1 MPGRPEKPIA
11 PDHPSDLQ
19 ALAASLRKLR
29 VASGLSLQALA
40 ARTSASQSALSR
52 ASSGQVVPS
61 WQSVSA
67 FADAA
72 QLDAAGRAELQ
83 RRWERARAS
92 TRRDAAAGVESSA
105 HMLGNHHRDANRSAV
120 LRRLYDAAGRPSLRR
135 LAEQSGRSRSTIHRA
150 VTGRSLAG
158 ANDLAEILLSYIP
171 QEHRSP
177 WAAEV
182 GVVFE
187 SPSAA
192 AAPPLFKVKA
202 GDSAR
207 QAEQAVAEFRR
218 ALRALRNLA
227 VHGQIELDPQLAVQV
242 MQLDTAF
249 EEAALTGDT
258 VAEPSEVRDS
268 LPDPGSATS
277 RALQALEAM
286 ERDESS
292 RDRRI
297 S

>member
-11 PDHPSDLQ
+11 PDRSSDLQ
-19 ALAASLRKLR
+19 ALAAQLRELR
-29 VASGLSLQALA
+29 AASGLSLQALA
-40 ARTSASQSALSR
+40 ARTSASPSALSR
-52 ASSGQVVPS
+52 ASSGRVMPS

-72 QLDAAGRAELQ
+72 QLDAVGRAELA
-83 RRWERARAS
+83 RRWERARSSAG
-92 TRRDAAAGVESSA
+92 RGVAAGVESPA
-105 HMLGNHHRDANRSAV
+105 HMLGNYHRDADRSA
-120 LRRLYDAAGRPSLRR
+120 LLGRLYAAAGRPSLRQ
-135 LAEQSGRSRSTIHRA
+135 LAEQSRRSRSTVHRA

-158 ANDLAEILLSYIP
+158 ANELAEILLSYIP
-171 QEHRSP
+171 QEHRSS
-177 WAAEV
+177 WADKV
-182 GVVFE
+182 DVVFE

-192 AAPPLFKVKA
+192 AAPPLFKIKA
-202 GDSAR
+202 GGSAR

-218 ALRALRNLA
+218 ALRVLRNLA

-249 EEAALTGDT
+249 EEAAL
-258 VAEPSEVRDS
+258 
-268 LPDPGSATS
+268 PDPGSATS
-277 RALQALEAM
+277 RALQALEAS
-286 ERDESS
+286 EHTESS